1 MQLFSNS
8 VQFVDCTIGT
18 IETDAISKSGINAIL
33 FTGNRIKYIQSNA
46 IRPADTV
53 NTTVSDN
60 TIGHAAPLWLNLS
73 GWQRVRIE
81 RNRFGIYSR
90 AQLAAQPVNPIEC
103 RFANNLITEPGGE
116 DSLYFEYGQCA
127 VRNVTFAKRCE
138 CDALWPRGLFRN
150 GPKDGQLADI
160 NCAVDDTVAECYNTT
175 HMVWTEFRAA
185 VCTRSTRFAECEQ
198 RELASKR
205 TRMDISGFAE
215 VASGGGGGLFGGVD
229 LQQVVIV
236 VGSTALLVV
245 LLIAVG
251 MVCNRIKR
259 GDAGGN
265 GRRRTADGDDGQG
278 NVTCSEQILT
288 RCDATALAAR
298 EANAFRSV
306 DRNATQMPLM
316 LMLAMKPSKSFS
328 ADDRVI
334 IRQTLHE
341 MRGRYEGHLYDQV
354 YNNTV
359 KVLNGGLEE
368 ADKVRAIGEI
378 VEALRE
384 CQQKRGGDF
393 VAFTDILYRQL
404 VADADGMAVVGGGST
419 DDPVYAELTDGV
431 VDEAAAVTAAAAAAA
446 LSGDHIYAEPQHL
459 QLPLLTSE
467 YAWPLDRDAP
477 AYSEYAEPHRG
488 TRTHSHQ

>member
-1 MQLFSNS
+1 MQFI
-8 VQFVDCTIGT
+8 DCTIGT
-18 IETDAISKSGINAIL
+18 IETEAISKSGINAIHL
-33 FTGNRIKYIQSNA
+33 VGNRISLIQPNA

-53 NTTVSDN
+53 NTSICDN
-60 TIGHAAPLWLNLS
+60 TIGNAALLWLNLS
-73 GWQRVRIE
+73 GWMRVRIE
-81 RNRFGIYSR
+81 RNRFGVYER
-90 AQLAAQPVNPIEC
+90 AQLAAQPANPIEC
-103 RFANNLITEPGGE
+103 RFAGNLITEPGID
-116 DSLYFEYGQCA
+116 DSLYFEYGQCV
-127 VRNVTFAKRCE
+127 VRNVTFAKACRCE
-138 CDALWPRGLFRN
+138 AVWPRGLFRN
-150 GPKDGQLADI
+150 GPKDGQMAEI
-160 NCAVDDTVAECYNTT
+160 NCAVDGTVAGCYNTT
-175 HMVWTEFRAA
+175 HMVWTEFQAA
-185 VCTRSTRFAECEQ
+185 VCTRSIRFAACEQ
-198 RELASKR
+198 RELAAKR

-215 VASGGGGGLFGGVD
+215 VRPGGGAGGLFGGAVD
-229 LQQVVIV
+229 VRQVAIV
-236 VGSTALLVV
+236 AGGTALLVV

-251 MVCNRIKR
+251 MVCNRIKHS
-259 GDAGGN
+259 DGGGVG
-265 GRRRTADGDDGQG
+265 GRRRADDGCDDGQG

-298 EANAFRSV
+298 EAHAFRSV

-368 ADKVRAIGEI
+368 AEKVRAIGEI

-384 CQQKRGGDF
+384 CQQKMGGDF

-404 VADADGMAVVGGGST
+404 VADADAMQAE
-419 DDPVYAELTDGV
+419 DPVYAELTDGA
-431 VDEAAAVTAAAAAAA
+431 VDETAAAAEAA
-446 LSGDHIYAEPQHL
+446 LGGDHIYAEPQHL

-488 TRTHSHQ
+488 T